1 MTINARESRLWKKVK
16 KGLNKCFLTRIESST
31 INGIPDIHAVS
42 NTEVFWIE
50 LKSDEANYPKLNKWQ
65 IVWINKYIK
74 AGGKVIILDETLSK
88 RSLKLYR
95 PVSSF
100 TDPRSLVSFASF
112 SFPLQWPTVQETILQ
127 ELAQQEAAAWSRSRW
142 QTSLVLVQRTP
153 TGPILQLDLAA
164 PVLSPKL
171 VSFPAPRFFP
181 SLLVSGG
188 QVMACIRIS
197 SRCQGERS
205 RARLTNSTGTCSQEF
220 RSWDLGTAWEK
231 FWKIALDIYPIR
243 SYVR

>member
-1 MTINARESRLWKKVK
+1 MTVKAQESRLWQKVK
-16 KGLNKCFLTRIESST
+16 NNLTDCHLTRIESST
-31 INGIPDIHAVS
+31 INGIPDIHAVTDS
-42 NTEVFWIE
+42 EGFWIE

-127 ELAQQEAAAWSRSRW
+127 ELGQQEAAA
-142 QTSLVLVQRTP
+142 
-153 TGPILQLDLAA
+153 
-164 PVLSPKL
+164 
-171 VSFPAPRFFP
+171 
-181 SLLVSGG
+181 
-188 QVMACIRIS
+188 
-197 SRCQGERS
+197 
-205 RARLTNSTGTCSQEF
+205 
-220 RSWDLGTAWEK
+220 
-231 FWKIALDIYPIR
+231 
-243 SYVR
+243 